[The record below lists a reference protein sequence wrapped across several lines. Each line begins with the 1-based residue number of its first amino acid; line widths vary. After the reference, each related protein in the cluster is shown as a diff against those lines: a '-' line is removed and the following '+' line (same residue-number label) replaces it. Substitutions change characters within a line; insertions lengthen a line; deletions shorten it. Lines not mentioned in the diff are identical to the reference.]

1 MREII
6 FLVFTSTIAFGANWQ
21 GVLQN
26 QTLNSGDN
34 TTILIDDHPGN
45 NSSSYWQVTAN
56 NGFVY
61 STNGDSASYLTL
73 RQSDL
78 SKKVEF
84 YDCYQS
90 TCRDIYINNNSHLT
104 IDFKD
109 SSHYNGSK
117 IIISQNASYT
127 ENGAR
132 FRTDSSV
139 SGSYGYILNKGTATL
154 NFSDY
159 ILFSNGLSLINDG
172 GTININTPNLYNGVN
187 GRYYG
192 VFGIMNLI
200 NNSTT
205 TINGDV
211 SSISGNLTS
220 FGINGSRT
228 SHNTDKQSEINLDS
242 STLTING
249 ALKNGG
255 TSQEGRL
262 DVFVYG
268 TGIVNLNNGI
278 LNATS
283 LSSTGVEG
291 GGRVFYSYVNVENN
305 SSLRI
310 SNNFENK
317 QYSNILVDSSII
329 DVGGKFSSGA
339 NTTITFGGTGAS
351 YGKIKANEID
361 INGANVNI
369 QLRANGITSGQY
381 TIFEATTSLLHSLTL
396 GNQNIYS
403 NDGSINIFYSAN
415 LSSSGNSIKL
425 DINEQQIDNVG
436 DKVGLNGNAQTII
449 NSLYNTNDANATS
462 ALKSLGVGEINSL
475 GNNIDKLIS
484 SFVNK
489 TSRAYDVGKN
499 SIQNRMLKRIS
510 GIASNSGAD
519 YVRLASNEYHHK
531 YAVSST
537 DFADSIVV
545 DSTSK
550 DKYIASNR
558 AIYPRSIGST
568 KSKSTNSISSSL
580 YAGILGGYL
589 SNDLAKGFNYGF
601 NVGYDLYISD
611 VLVGI
616 YGSYIMENLKDSALL
631 GIKSDTIQF
640 GGYLRYTNPNFE
652 IDILANYN
660 MYNNKLNHSLML
672 GNSRFDTSASYKN
685 NAINAYLTAGPL
697 INFGS
702 NSFKFFVGVDY
713 TYNLNNDIIQ
723 KGFLQST
730 YSMNNTMYLDGIIG
744 IEYRSYFS
752 SDDGYLFIR
761 PEVQIPIFSNA
772 KDVDIVFL
780 TTPLTY
786 KVYNDEIFGSIML
799 GGEGKINDFSFIA
812 LSGVFKASNKKSI
825 IANGMANIR
834 FIF

>member
-6 FLVFTSTIAFGANWQ
+6 FLAFISTVSFGANWQ
-21 GVLQN
+21 GILQN

-34 TTILIDDHPGN
+34 TTILIDDNPKN
-45 NSSSYWQVTAN
+45 NQSASYWQIIAN
-56 NGFVY
+56 DGFVY

-73 RQSDL
+73 RQSDS

-109 SSHYNGSK
+109 SSHYNQSK

-127 ENGAR
+127 ENGTR
-132 FRTDSSV
+132 FRTESSF
-139 SGSYGYILNKGTATL
+139 SSSYGYILNKGTATL

-159 ILFSNGLSLINDG
+159 VLFSNGLSLINDG

-220 FGINGSRT
+220 FNINGDRT
-228 SHNTDKQSEINLDS
+228 PHNTDKQSEINLNS

-255 TSQEGRL
+255 TSQEGSL
-262 DVFVYG
+262 NVFVYG
-268 TGIVNLNNGI
+268 TGAVNLNNGI
-278 LNATS
+278 LNTTS

-305 SSLRI
+305 STLRI
-310 SNNFENK
+310 TNNFENK

-329 DVGGKFSSGA
+329 DVGGKFSSSA

-351 YGKIKANEID
+351 YGKIQANEID
-361 INGANVNI
+361 INGANV

-381 TIFEATTSLLHSLTL
+381 TIFEAATSLSHSLTL

-403 NDGSINIFYSAN
+403 NDGSINIFYSAQ

-425 DINEQQIDNVG
+425 DINEQQIDDVG
-436 DKVGLNGNAQTII
+436 DKVGLNGNAQAII
-449 NSLYNTNDANATS
+449 NSLYDINDANAAS

-475 GNNIDKLIS
+475 GNNIDKFIS
-484 SFVNK
+484 SFANK
-489 TSRAYDVGKN
+489 TSRAYDIGKN

-510 GIASNSGAD
+510 SIASNASTD
-519 YVRLASNEYHHK
+519 YVRLASNEYHSK

-537 DFADSIVV
+537 DFVDSIVV

-558 AIYPRSIGST
+558 AST
-568 KSKSTNSISSSL
+568 LEVLAQQNQNLQIL
-580 YAGILGGYL
+580 YHQVYMLE
-589 SNDLAKGFNYGF
+589 SW
-601 NVGYDLYISD
+601 
-611 VLVGI
+611 
-616 YGSYIMENLKDSALL
+616 E
-631 GIKSDTIQF
+631 
-640 GGYLRYTNPNFE
+640 
-652 IDILANYN
+652 DI
-660 MYNNKLNHSLML
+660 
-672 GNSRFDTSASYKN
+672 
-685 NAINAYLTAGPL
+685 
-697 INFGS
+697 
-702 NSFKFFVGVDY
+702 
-713 TYNLNNDIIQ
+713 
-723 KGFLQST
+723 
-730 YSMNNTMYLDGIIG
+730 
-744 IEYRSYFS
+744 
-752 SDDGYLFIR
+752 
-761 PEVQIPIFSNA
+761 
-772 KDVDIVFL
+772 
-780 TTPLTY
+780 
-786 KVYNDEIFGSIML
+786 
-799 GGEGKINDFSFIA
+799 
-812 LSGVFKASNKKSI
+812 
-825 IANGMANIR
+825 
-834 FIF
+834 